1 MWGGCSN
8 KHEIYIYNHDLTQ
21 KMISKYLYYAQ
32 IRISGFVMAEVREHD
47 KENEPFPVVA
57 LASLKR
63 KINKKR
69 IRVIISSDD
78 GLQNQIINNLKLVG
92 IDNYYL
98 VSEWNKRTICK
109 KMVPRPIDEF
119 YLEVNLADHCNLNCQ
134 CCDHFSPIAS
144 KTFLDYEQYVKDI
157 QRLSQLSDGKIGLFK
172 LQGGEPL
179 LNDRLIDYI
188 KITRYYFPESVICI
202 FTDGLLLPK
211 WGDYPDDRN
220 IWSAIKK
227 YEIEIR
233 MTQYPIPIQID
244 KIVQKAQEYEIPV
257 TFTLPIGGKG
267 ARLWIF
273 SEIGAPN
280 YRGVK
285 HSVKHPF
292 DLQGKQEKFRFI
304 SCYQFNESIVLRD
317 GKIYT
322 CPMIPY
328 AHYFNEKFGENL
340 QVTEDCFVDIYA
352 VQSFAEISE
361 FCTHRTSFCD
371 YCAVHQRF
379 SMPWRQSD
387 HDKNEWVL

>member
-1 MWGGCSN
+1 
-8 KHEIYIYNHDLTQ
+8 
-21 KMISKYLYYAQ
+21 MISKYLYYAQ

-188 KITRYYFPESVICI
+188 KITRYYFPESAICI

-257 TFTLPIGGKG
+257 TFTPPIGGKG

-273 SEIGAPN
+273 SEIGALN